1 MPLAFASGVVYAS
14 FIEFATYFE
23 FLLRQGMVL
32 SCSTRQIILGNVF
45 AAVGF
50 DCSLLDHMPSLPQ
63 VTNSACQSETLEP
76 IECLQ
81 SRECSPRLQVC
92 QDSCVLIVAFRLYWV
107 TGSHKGKL
115 KLLGF

>member
-23 FLLRQGMVL
+23 FLLRQGLVL
-32 SCSTRQIILGNVF
+32 GYSTRQIILGDVF

-50 DCSLLDHMPSLPQ
+50 DCSLLDQMPSLPQ
-63 VTNSACQSETLEP
+63 ITDSARQSEALKP

-81 SRECSPRLQVC
+81 SRECATRLQM
-92 QDSCVLIVAFRLYWV
+92 
-107 TGSHKGKL
+107 G
-115 KLLGF
+115 

>member
-1 MPLAFASGVVYAS
+1 MPLALASGVVYAS

-23 FLLRQGMVL
+23 FLLRQGLVLGYSTLCQIVL
-32 SCSTRQIILGNVF
+32 SDVF

-50 DCSLLDHMPSLPQ
+50 DCSLLDQMPSLSQ

-81 SRECSPRLQVC
+81 SRECATRLQM
-92 QDSCVLIVAFRLYWV
+92 
-107 TGSHKGKL
+107 G
-115 KLLGF
+115 